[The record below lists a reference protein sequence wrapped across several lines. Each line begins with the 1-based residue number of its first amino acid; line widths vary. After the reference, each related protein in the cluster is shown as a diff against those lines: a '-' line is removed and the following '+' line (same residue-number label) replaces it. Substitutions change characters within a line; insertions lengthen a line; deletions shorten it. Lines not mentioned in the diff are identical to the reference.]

1 MEKGTLHRTNSPTS
15 EQAIQTRPIFTL
27 SQLANKKHQ
36 TGLVGEHKRP
46 SSNSQC
52 YAMLK
57 GQIERKAVISKQQA
71 EITPDCDFSE
81 TSSKLIQITQPLPIF
96 VFLKEL

>member
-1 MEKGTLHRTNSPTS
+1 MKRGPSHRAKSPTS
-15 EQAIQTRPIFTL
+15 ERATQTRCIFTL
-27 SQLANKKHQ
+27 SHLANKQHQ

-52 YAMLK
+52 RAMPK
-57 GQIERKAVISKQQA
+57 GQMKGKAVISSGKQKLSPA
-71 EITPDCDFSE
+71 CDLSE
-81 TSSKLIQITQPLPIF
+81 TSIQITQPSSIF